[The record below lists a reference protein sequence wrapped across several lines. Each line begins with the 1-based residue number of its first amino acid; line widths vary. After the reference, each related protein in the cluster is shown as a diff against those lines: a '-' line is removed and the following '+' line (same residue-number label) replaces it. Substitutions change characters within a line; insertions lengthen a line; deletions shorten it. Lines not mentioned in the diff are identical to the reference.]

1 MARVIGVVDIYR
13 TKAEWRAARRKVF
26 ECSTYRMFET
36 AVHARMKVL
45 GLSRR
50 QLAERMNMDPG
61 NLTRLLKHQHNP
73 TFETLERVAQ
83 ALDCDL
89 LVTLAPMRGAR

>member
-1 MARVIGVVDIYR
+1 MARAIGVTDIYR

-26 ECSTYRMFET
+26 ECGTYRAFEA
-36 AVHARMKVL
+36 AVHARMKAL

-61 NLTRLLKHQHNP
+61 NLTRLLKYQHNP
-73 TFETLERVAQ
+73 TFETLERVAA

-89 LVTLAPMRGAR
+89 LVTLAPMRGAQ